1 MNFLPTLPLASNTLF
16 FFGVLLLCGATGGY
30 ITHRWPWLPSITG
43 FMLVGLLA
51 GPNVLNLVSYATLA
65 ESRVIIDVALG
76 LILYRLG
83 LTLDLKRLIHDRKLL
98 LVSLVESTLTFMV
111 VYGGMLLLQLDS
123 LTAAVIAALAVSSS
137 PAELIHVAHEMGA
150 RGPVTE
156 RAKSLVALNNV
167 IAFLLFS
174 ALLPLLYR
182 QAKAPLATVLGGP
195 AYALLGSI
203 LVGVVVGYVLH
214 GAARLTKAAHQYQL
228 ALVVGAVSLTLG
240 ATLSLKL
247 SPLFAPLVLG
257 IVVRSIEHEDLV
269 ADLEF
274 GPAFELFFIA
284 LFVYAGANMHLETM
298 LTYAPAIGVFLLGRF
313 FAKWLGAGITSR
325 LQGVPTRQAATVG
338 LLLIPMAGLA
348 IGLVN
353 TTGILFPQESVA
365 VSSIVLAAV
374 AILETIGPPI
384 ASKAL
389 RWSGDE
395 LRPDAS
401 YESPPERPDSATAAP
416 SQST

>member
-1 MNFLPTLPLASNTLF
+1 MNFLPSWPLASNTLF

-43 FMLVGLLA
+43 FMLVGLIA
-51 GPNVLNLVSYATLA
+51 GPNVLQLVSYDTLS

-83 LTLDLKRLIHDRKLL
+83 LTLDMKRLIHDHKLL
-98 LVSLVESTLTFMV
+98 LVSFVESTLTFVV
-111 VYGGMLLLQLDS
+111 VYSGMLLLELDS
-123 LTAAVIAALAVSSS
+123 LTSAVIAALAVSSS
-137 PAELIHVAHEMGA
+137 PAVLIHVAHEMGA

-167 IAFLLFS
+167 IAFLIFS

-182 QAKAPLATVLGGP
+182 QAKAPLSTVLGGP

-214 GAARLTKAAHQYQL
+214 LAARLTKAAHQYQL

-240 ATLSLKL
+240 ATMSLKL

-284 LFVYAGANMHLETM
+284 LFVYAGANMHLNTM
-298 LTYAPAIGVFLLGRF
+298 LAYAPAIGVFVLGRF
-313 FAKWLGAGITSR
+313 LAKWLGVGITSR
-325 LQGVPTRQAATVG
+325 LQGMPNRQASTVG
-338 LLLIPMAGLA
+338 LLLVPMAGLA

-353 TTGILFPQESVA
+353 TTGVLFPAESVA

-374 AILETIGPPI
+374 AVLETIGPPI
-384 ASKAL
+384 SAKAL
-389 RWSGDE
+389 LWSGDE
-395 LRPDAS
+395 LRPDENYGQPAS
-401 YESPPERPDSATAAP
+401 VPVAPPET
-416 SQST
+416 T